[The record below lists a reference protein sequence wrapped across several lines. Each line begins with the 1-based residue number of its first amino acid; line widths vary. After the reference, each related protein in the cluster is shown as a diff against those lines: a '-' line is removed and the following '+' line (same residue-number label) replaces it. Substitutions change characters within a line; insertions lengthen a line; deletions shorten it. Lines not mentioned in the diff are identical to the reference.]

1 MLVDQKK
8 TSSKEILE
16 LEEEKVVKQDDVVF
30 EMADLLKSSNKQQ
43 ANYIDELKER
53 KEQLKSVKDKL
64 KQLKK

>member
-30 EMADLLKSSNKQQ
+30 EMADLLKSSNKQH